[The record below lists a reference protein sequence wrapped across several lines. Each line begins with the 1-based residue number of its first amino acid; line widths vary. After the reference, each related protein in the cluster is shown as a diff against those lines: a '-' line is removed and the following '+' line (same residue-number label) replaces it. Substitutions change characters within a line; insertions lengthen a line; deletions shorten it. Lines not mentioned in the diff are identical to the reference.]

1 MTAPGDSAVG
11 PAAVRSSYTSPSMIF
26 PTYRNDEAAADRLI
40 HVVGIVIA
48 VIGLTWLLVRRL
60 PQAELAGAAAL
71 VVYAVGVLCMLGASA
86 AYNLCPPSPLK
97 ATLCLVDRSM
107 IFVMIAGSYAPYA
120 LHALPPNVGLPL
132 FIVVWVLALIGVLL
146 TLFWFERF
154 QKVSLWLYLGMGW
167 LLVAVLRPLIAWL
180 PSTVLCLL
188 VGGGLTYSI
197 GTVFHSWER
206 LRFHNAI
213 WHLLVL
219 LAVLMHLAAVML
231 VFAPGAQATLATHIT
246 DQKP

>member
-1 MTAPGDSAVG
+1 MN
-11 PAAVRSSYTSPSMIF
+11 F
-26 PTYRNDEAAADRLI
+26 PTYRDDEAAADRAIHIIGLI
-40 HVVGIVIA
+40 VAFG
-48 VIGLTWLLVRRL
+48 GLTWLLARSL
-60 PQAELAGAAAL
+60 PYTNVAGAVAL
-71 VVYAVGVLCMLGASA
+71 IVYAVGVLCMLGASA

-120 LHALPPNVGLPL
+120 LHALPPNIGLPL
-132 FIVVWVLALIGVLL
+132 FIVVWTLALVGVVL

-180 PSTVLCLL
+180 PPTVLYLL
-188 VGGGLTYSI
+188 LGGGLTYSL

-219 LAVLMHLAAVML
+219 VAVLTHLAAIML
-231 VFAPGAQATLATHIT
+231 IFTPH
-246 DQKP
+246 

>member
-1 MTAPGDSAVG
+1 
-11 PAAVRSSYTSPSMIF
+11 MIF
-26 PTYRNDEAAADRLI
+26 PSYRDDEAAVDRII
-40 HVVGIVIA
+40 HVIGIVVA
-48 VIGLTWLLVRRL
+48 LCGLTWLLARSL
-60 PQAELAGAAAL
+60 PLTNFAGASAL
-71 VVYAVGVLCMLGASA
+71 IIYSVGVLCMLGASA

-132 FIVVWVLALIGVLL
+132 FIVVCALALVGVVL
-146 TLFWFERF
+146 TLFWFQRF

-167 LLVAVLRPLIAWL
+167 LLVAVLRPLIASL
-180 PSTVLCLL
+180 PPTVLYLL
-188 VGGGLTYSI
+188 LGGGLTYSL

-219 LAVLMHLAAVML
+219 MAVLMHLAAIML
-231 VFAPGAQATLATHIT
+231 IFAPHAHAT
-246 DQKP
+246 

>member
-1 MTAPGDSAVG
+1 
-11 PAAVRSSYTSPSMIF
+11 MIF
-26 PTYRNDEAAADRLI
+26 PSYRDDEAALDRAI
-40 HVVGIVIA
+40 H
-48 VIGLTWLLVRRL
+48 VIGLAVAVCGLIWLLARSL
-60 PQAELAGAAAL
+60 SHANFAGAAAL
-71 VVYAVGVLCMLGASA
+71 IIYSVGVLCMLGASA

-107 IFVMIAGSYAPYA
+107 IFVMIAGSYGPYA
-120 LHALPPNVGLPL
+120 LHALPLNVGLPL
-132 FIVVWVLALIGVLL
+132 FIVVWALALVGVVL

-167 LLVAVLRPLIAWL
+167 LLVAVLRPLIDSL
-180 PSTVLCLL
+180 PPPVLYLL
-188 VGGGLTYSI
+188 LSGGLTYSL

-219 LAVLMHLAAVML
+219 MAVLMHLAAIML
-231 VFAPGAQATLATHIT
+231 IFAPNSGTA
-246 DQKP
+246 